1 MDYKADVPTSRL
13 GRLRNAARYVKD
25 MISARVKT
33 EQRQKSVEAVSKK
46 NVWIPNLTTA

>member
-33 EQRQKSVEAVSKK
+33 EQRQKSVEALYV
-46 NVWIPNLTTA
+46 A